1 MANKILTDALAKLS
15 DQAVKDCKGQKE
27 RAMAP
32 AVAQWMRGFC
42 EQSCAFSRAVID
54 GGSLS
59 DCLTAVAKDTG
70 NSISDLDAMKKAVK
84 FYFPDGDVHMDLR
97 IELPGEETAE
107 APTLR
112 LLPKEEP
119 TGPVSLVLNLEDF
132 F

>member
-32 AVAQWMRGFC
+32 AVAQWLRGFC

-59 DCLTAVAKDTG
+59 DCLAAVAKGTG
-70 NSISDLDAMKKAVK
+70 NSISDLDAMKKAVN

-97 IELPGEETAE
+97 IELPGEAAAE
-107 APTLR
+107 APDLR

>member
-1 MANKILTDALAKLS
+1 MENNILSDALAKLS
-15 DQAVKDCKGQKE
+15 EQAVKACKGKKE
-27 RAMAP
+27 QVMAP
-32 AVAQWMRGFC
+32 SVAQWLRGFC

-59 DCLTAVAKDTG
+59 DCLASVAKGTG
-70 NSISDLDAMKKAVK
+70 SSISDLDAMKKAVK
-84 FYFPDGDVHMDLR
+84 FYFPKADVRMDLR
-97 IELPGEETAE
+97 IELPDAEKPE
-107 APTLR
+107 APALR